1 VAFLLDTIL
10 IINYG
15 RSQSLFLKSS
25 FNRKEGVMKKIGSF
39 FGIGVCV
46 LFMATS
52 AAIAADQTV
61 IRLAHIT
68 APGGMLDKRA
78 HEFAELVAKKTDNK
92 LKMEIYPAQQLGSI
106 KEILQGLSMGTIDM
120 AQESESF
127 MDAFDKDYTIFGT
140 PFMFTRDELRKNTYI
155 LEVRER
161 VRAKTGIR
169 TLPGFA
175 FRPAFHLWTQ
185 KVQIFR
191 PDQLNGIKLRVW
203 QSKALVD
210 TWNGLGATAVP
221 LAWGDVYLALSQKVV
236 NGMVHNKVQVRDEKF
251 YEQLNYCT
259 NLDFMQLY
267 DVTWINDTKFMSLPK
282 DFQKALTEA
291 SQESADWFV
300 GFGQSLEA
308 EAQAQMEK
316 AGIVFADGDRPAWT
330 KKALQVHKKLEED
343 GLWSKGLLKKL
354 GKE

>member
-1 VAFLLDTIL
+1 MKRNKILTLVILL
-10 IINYG
+10 
-15 RSQSLFLKSS
+15 SMSLSVPVFAASDQIALK
-25 FNRKEGVMKKIGSF
+25 
-39 FGIGVCV
+39 
-46 LFMATS
+46 
-52 AAIAADQTV
+52 
-61 IRLAHIT
+61 LAHIT

-78 HEFAELVAKKTDNK
+78 QKFAELVAQKTQNK
-92 LKMEIYPAQQLGSI
+92 VRIEIYPAQQLGNI
-106 KEILQGLSMGTIDM
+106 KEVLQGISIGTIDM

-127 MDAFDKDYTIFGT
+127 MDAFDKDYSIFGT
-140 PFMFTRDELRKNTYI
+140 PFMFSRDELKKNTYI
-155 LEVRER
+155 LEVRDR

-169 TLPGFA
+169 TLPGFS

-185 KVQIFR
+185 KAQIFT

-210 TWNGLGATAVP
+210 TWNGLGATATP
-221 LAWGDVYLALSQKVV
+221 LAWGDVYLSLSQKVI

-251 YEQLNYCT
+251 FEQLTYCT

-267 DVTWINDTKFMSLPK
+267 DVTWINDAKYQSLPK
-282 DFQKALTEA
+282 DVQAALSEA

-300 GFGQSLEA
+300 GYGQSLEA

-316 AGIVFADGDRPAWT
+316 AGIVFADGKRPAWAQ
-330 KKALQVHKKLEED
+330 KASVVHKKLEED

>member
-1 VAFLLDTIL
+1 
-10 IINYG
+10 
-15 RSQSLFLKSS
+15 
-25 FNRKEGVMKKIGSF
+25 MKKFSI
-39 FGIGVCV
+39 IMLAAV
-46 LFMATS
+46 LALAFNAGT
-52 AAIAADQTV
+52 APAADQIV
-61 IRLAHIT
+61 LKLAHIT

-78 HEFAELVAKKTDNK
+78 QKFAELVSAKTNGQVKV
-92 LKMEIYPAQQLGSI
+92 EIFPAQQLGNI
-106 KEILQGLSMGTIDM
+106 KEILQGISLGTIDM

-140 PFMFTRDELRKNTYI
+140 PFMFSRDELRQNQYI
-155 LEVRER
+155 DEVRER
-161 VRAKTGIR
+161 VLQKTGIR

-185 KVQIFR
+185 KDQVLT

-221 LAWGDVYLALSQKVV
+221 LAWGDVYLSLSQKVV
-236 NGMVHNKVQVRDEKF
+236 RGMVHNIVQVRDEKF

-259 NLDFMQLY
+259 KLDFMQLY
-267 DVTWINDTKFMSLPK
+267 DVTWISEAKWATLPAEV
-282 DFQKALTEA
+282 QKALSEA

-300 GFGQSLEA
+300 DFGQSLEE
-308 EAQAQMEK
+308 EAQGQMEQ
-316 AGIVFADGDRPAWT
+316 AGMKFADGQRDAWVV
-330 KKALQVHKKLEED
+330 KAKEVHKKLEAD
-343 GLWSKGLLKKL
+343 GLWSEGLLKKL

>member
-1 VAFLLDTIL
+1 
-10 IINYG
+10 
-15 RSQSLFLKSS
+15 
-25 FNRKEGVMKKIGSF
+25 MKKFSI
-39 FGIGVCV
+39 IMLAAV
-46 LFMATS
+46 LALAFNAGT
-52 AAIAADQTV
+52 APAADQIV
-61 IRLAHIT
+61 LKLAHIT

-78 HEFAELVAKKTDNK
+78 QKFAELVSAKTNGQVKV
-92 LKMEIYPAQQLGSI
+92 EIFPAQQLGNI
-106 KEILQGLSMGTIDM
+106 KEILQGISLGTIDM

-140 PFMFTRDELRKNTYI
+140 PFMFSRDELRQNQYI
-155 LEVRER
+155 DEVRER
-161 VRAKTGIR
+161 VLQKTGIR

-185 KVQIFR
+185 KDQVLT

-221 LAWGDVYLALSQKVV
+221 LAWGDVYLSLSQKVV
-236 NGMVHNKVQVRDEKF
+236 RGMVHNIVQVRDEKF

-259 NLDFMQLY
+259 KLDFMQLY
-267 DVTWINDTKFMSLPK
+267 DVTWISEAKWATLPAEV
-282 DFQKALTEA
+282 QKALSEA

-300 GFGQSLEA
+300 GFGQSLED
-308 EAQAQMEK
+308 EAQGQMEQ
-316 AGIVFADGDRPAWT
+316 AGMKFADGQRDAWVV
-330 KKALQVHKKLEED
+330 KAKEVHKKLEAD
-343 GLWSKGLLKKL
+343 GLWSEGLLKKL